1 MARTKASDE
10 KEVAK
15 QKKKLEKPAAP
26 PPTPTESEQPARHI
40 CSPLMSS
47 STHALLLQ
55 PHAHPCS
62 SPPHN
67 QFLPILPLATVFH
80 RNLTLLDTYTE
91 ARDPIMLFRVFR
103 YISHLRAHLPHSA
116 LKFAMDLY
124 LSGESKARLHAL
136 LAALPVVVEEGKR
149 EGGMTDAP
157 PATAAAAAAPLSTPS
172 AATPA
177 AAASG
182 GVSSTTPAA
191 TGAATAAPTAPPKP
205 RIPRPGGASAVELEV
220 YLWIQVLSSL
230 CAAHLWSSLQEGS
243 QYLLD
248 TILAPQNRRTLDS
261 FQVSSYTRTAW
272 GGAHPLCV

>member
-1 MARTKASDE
+1 
-10 KEVAK
+10 
-15 QKKKLEKPAAP
+15 
-26 PPTPTESEQPARHI
+26 
-40 CSPLMSS
+40 
-47 STHALLLQ
+47 
-55 PHAHPCS
+55 
-62 SPPHN
+62 
-67 QFLPILPLATVFH
+67 
-80 RNLTLLDTYTE
+80 
-91 ARDPIMLFRVFR
+91 MLSRVFR
-103 YISHLRAHLPHSA
+103 YISHLRAHLPQSA

-157 PATAAAAAAPLSTPS
+157 PATA
-172 AATPA
+172 A

-230 CAAHLWSSLQEGS
+230 CAARLWSSLQEGS

-261 FQVSSYTRTAW
+261 FQVSLHTRIT
-272 GGAHPLCV
+272 GGAHTPLCV